1 MPEQPPKRD
10 VRQPNPDEGF
20 ERPPQRIE
28 VPDERVEEPVD
39 ESVEEPA
46 PVSDPP
52 SFAPSEYGPPSKPDL
67 PSTGLPSDAPG
78 G

>member
-1 MPEQPPKRD
+1 MEKQPEPAKRD
-10 VRQPNPDEGF
+10 VRQPNPEEDF
-20 ERPPQRIE
+20 ERVPQRIE
-28 VPDERVEEPVD
+28 VPDDRIEEPM
-39 ESVEEPA
+39 VEPD

-52 SFAPSEYGPPSKPDL
+52 SFAPSESGPPSKPNL

>member
-1 MPEQPPKRD
+1 MSNPPEPPKRD
-10 VRQPNPDEGF
+10 VRQPYPGEDVELP
-20 ERPPQRIE
+20 RRRVE
-28 VPDERVEEPVD
+28 VPDEEVREPI
-39 ESVEEPA
+39 EEPA

-52 SFAPSEYGPPSKPDL
+52 SFAPSESGPPKKPDL